1 MAEDRK
7 IQAAV
12 SLDTSDAE
20 RGFARVEQSA
30 RKMATSAAKAAAEA
44 GKAIDGIGDGANES
58 AQKFSRAEASIRR
71 EIEKSTLALKTLGM
85 TASKRIEASIDFR
98 GLDRA
103 KFEPYLAKLRE
114 VERAQDDVRQSM
126 ANMGDQSESTAMR
139 FAMLARTGVAAFLG
153 SQVVRGASN
162 AASALYEASA
172 AGERLRTTLDFATG
186 NSAREMSY
194 LIDLTSRYG
203 LKLNDTAK
211 AYASFAAAAR
221 GTAIEGQKTRDIF
234 ESISKA
240 ASVMGLTSEQTSGAL
255 LALQQMVSKGT
266 VQAEELRG
274 QLGER
279 LPGAFQV
286 AARAMGVTTQ
296 ELGKMLEQGQVTADD
311 FLPKFAAALN
321 EHIGDAAENAAHRL
335 DAATNK
341 VETAW
346 DRLKRNVGDAGTSEF
361 MRGQFLVL
369 EDALMGVSESMEAA
383 RARGAGFIGQMASGA
398 GAVLSFLNP
407 LNAFS
412 YSAQSVS
419 ERLKEAE
426 AELANLKE
434 RGADRTENIY
444 LKSAYARAYQLVEQ
458 LKEAKRL
465 LGDVGAG
472 GAGNGSVMSGDVA
485 LARAQ
490 RAQYERQLAA
500 RDALLKKY
508 ATPQEKLNEALESAK
523 KSLGDLYT
531 PEIERRITE
540 HFIKPTKSAQ
550 KATKNARDE
559 FAELMNRLSSKE
571 AGLSPSFS
579 KELETLYKGYQQGR
593 VGVDEYRTA
602 VEQLIQ
608 TQPFAIEAAREQAA
622 AEKEAQ
628 KAREQLVQA
637 QVRSAET
644 TEKQVQKLKDEE
656 EALIVSAN
664 MNISLA
670 QALEAVAIKRL
681 EEAKAKEVAKG
692 RDADQ
697 EVIAA
702 IEREIKARKELAELM
717 GKREQRENMKKAA
730 EEAAKAWE
738 KTADEISQ
746 GLTDALMRGFEGGK
760 SFGENFV
767 DSLKNMFK
775 TQLAKALQQSIAQ
788 ALGSAFSGQGFNF
801 GSLFGGGQG
810 GLNWGD
816 LAQKAYGYFGGGAST
831 ASIAATYGTTAGSQ
845 QTMMLAAQEA
855 GMAAGSSAAAS
866 WMSAAASYA
875 GWIGLAV
882 AVADN
887 LYSKGWNR
895 NALQGQ
901 GKTFMYDSN
910 LSPGMEKYNREL
922 FSKLGMSDKWAD
934 ILSGTVRMAATFGR
948 KLKEYGYAIDI
959 AAGDIGVSE
968 YAYYKGGLLRSN
980 KTVKSEADQRDAEE
994 LRRQVEAVRDSSAA
1008 MAKAMGYS
1016 DEAIES
1022 FTGNLRINFKGA
1034 ETAAEQSERYNEAL
1048 QDLNRQMINAATGAD
1063 FTKEQFADFM
1073 AGIQEDMAAVGIS
1086 AEGIADI
1093 LVQGMM
1099 GKLSQQEVGDALA
1112 DMLVGGIYESIA
1124 QNYAGAIAQAFTG
1137 QILAPIFTAIA
1148 AGVPLSQAI
1157 SQQAIANVVATAQQA
1172 AAALNAIF
1180 SSAEFRG
1187 AIAGIETAIRGVA
1200 GATGSIKIPKFGSV
1214 KSVATNAANQTAQ
1227 ERYNLETKLL
1237 QVLGKTDILRQR
1249 ELASLN
1255 AANRALQQ
1263 HIWAVEDAK
1272 DAVTAA
1278 MDALERAADAER
1290 ERLQKELDNAFEV
1303 EQALNDVFDVLR
1315 SNIKELRGEVA
1326 STAGMDAAAGRA
1338 LIQQAINGAK
1348 VDSDKLS
1355 DAIDA
1360 VRYSIEKGT
1369 YATRFEQDR
1378 AQLKLA
1384 AELGLLA
1391 DVTESELSAAERQV
1405 ALLED
1410 QLHGLDV
1417 QLDLA
1422 RQQVDALFGVDTSVK
1437 SVGEAVAD
1445 LATAM
1450 GGYTAAVAAASA
1462 VAVSTGA
1469 APSGSSSGG
1478 GGSSGGGS
1486 AKVWTVQGYL
1496 SKNPDISAYYNS
1508 AAGHAEAVAAGLN
1521 SLEAYATWHW
1531 NHYGKNENRKYAK
1544 GGYYPGGLALVG
1556 EKGPELIN
1564 FAQPGQVYTADQTR
1578 NILGGSNAE
1587 VVRLLREL
1595 IANSRAQSVAI
1606 AKPLVSMD
1614 KRFSR
1619 WDLDGIPHERS
1630 DA

>member
-30 RKMATSAAKAAAEA
+30 RKMATSAAKAAQEA

-139 FAMLARTGVAAFLG
+139 FAMLARTGIAAFLG

-296 ELGKMLEQGQVTADD
+296 ELGKMLERGEVVADD

-321 EHIGDAAENAAHRL
+321 QHIGDAAENAAHRL

-444 LKSAYARAYQLVEQ
+444 LKSAYARAYQLVEK

-465 LGDVGAG
+465 FGDVGAG
-472 GAGNGSVMSGDVA
+472 GSGNGSVMSGDVA

-500 RDALLKKY
+500 RDALLNKY

-559 FAELMNRLSSKE
+559 FAELMNRLSSKD

-656 EALIVSAN
+656 EALIVAAN
-664 MNISLA
+664 LNISLA

-730 EEAAKAWE
+730 EEAAKAWDN
-738 KTADEISQ
+738 TADAIEQ
-746 GLTDALMRGFEGGK
+746 TLTDALMRGFESGK
-760 SFGENFV
+760 GFGESLA
-767 DSLKNMFK
+767 DSIVNTFK
-775 TQLAKALQQSIAQ
+775 TYVAREIAKAISNAILSAIAGQ
-788 ALGSAFSGQGFNF
+788 NWTGLIGGVLGGNGGSGY
-801 GSLFGGGQG
+801 G
-810 GLNWGD
+810 GLLSGANNASS
-816 LAQKAYGYFGGGAST
+816 LTSAYNTFANG
-831 ASIAATYGTTAGSQ
+831 AGSNY
-845 QTMMLAAQEA
+845 
-855 GMAAGSSAAAS
+855 GAAAS
-866 WMSAAASYA
+866 WATGGMSTANLAGSIYANAATAGMSTGSIAASGA
-875 GWIGLAV
+875 GIDALLATNAAYGTAASAGAAGATSALAAIPVWGWV
-882 AVADN
+882 AIAAI
-887 LYSKGWNR
+887 
-895 NALQGQ
+895 ALWQP
-901 GKTFMYDSN
+901 
-910 LSPGMEKYNREL
+910 L
-922 FSKLGMSDKWAD
+922 
-934 ILSGTVRMAATFGR
+934 FGR
-948 KLKEYGYAIDI
+948 KLKEIGTQINFREGDISTNDYKFEKGGWFRSDKTTMLGDTTAANKQLVQQAENIQESAKGMARALGFGTDAIDSFS
-959 AAGDIGVSE
+959 GTVNVNM
-968 YAYYKGGLLRSN
+968 KG
-980 KTVKSEADQRDAEE
+980 VKSN
-994 LRRQVEAVRDSSAA
+994 
-1008 MAKAMGYS
+1008 
-1016 DEAIES
+1016 DEA
-1022 FTGNLRINFKGA
+1022 A
-1034 ETAAEQSERYNEAL
+1034 QRYNEAL
-1048 QDLNRQMINAATGAD
+1048 MDLQRQMVNAATGANMS
-1063 FTKEQFADFM
+1063 KEAFAEWINGINQSIAD
-1073 AGIQEDMAAVGIS
+1073 AGISTQ
-1086 AEGIADI
+1086 GIADI

-1099 GKLSQQEVGDALA
+1099 GRLSQQEVGDQLA
-1112 DMLVGGIYESIA
+1112 DMIVGGIYNSIA
-1124 QNYAGAIAQAFTG
+1124 QNYSGMIADAFMG
-1137 QILAPIFTAIA
+1137 QIITPIFTAVM
-1148 AGVPLSQAI
+1148 AGVPISQAV
-1157 SQQAIANVVATAQQA
+1157 SQQAIANVVATAQSA
-1172 AAALNAIF
+1172 AAAMNAIF

-1200 GATGSIKIPKFGSV
+1200 GATGSIKIPKFGSA
-1214 KSVATNAANQTAQ
+1214 KSVATSSANQTAQ

-1255 AANRALQQ
+1255 AANRALQL

-1272 DAVTAA
+1272 DAVAAA
-1278 MDALERAADAER
+1278 MDALERAAEAER
-1290 ERLQKELDNAFEV
+1290 KRLQEELDVAFEA
-1303 EQALNDVFDVLR
+1303 ERALNDVFKALR
-1315 SNIKELRGEVA
+1315 DNIKDLRGEVD
-1326 STAGMDAAAGRA
+1326 STASMDAAAARQ
-1338 LIQQAINGAK
+1338 LIQQAIGGA
-1348 VDSDKLS
+1348 DIELDTLQ
-1355 DAIDA
+1355 DAIDS
-1360 VRYSIEKGT
+1360 VRSYIERDVYG
-1369 YATRFEQDR
+1369 TRFERDR
-1378 AQLKLA
+1378 ERLKFA
-1384 AELGLLA
+1384 AELEKLSG
-1391 DVTESELSAAERQV
+1391 VTDGRLSAAEQQV
-1405 ALLED
+1405 ELLQEQMSALDE
-1410 QLHGLDV
+1410 QI
-1417 QLDLA
+1417 DLA
-1422 RQQVDALFGVDTSVK
+1422 QQQVNALFGIDDSVK
-1437 SVGEAVAD
+1437 SVGDAIQMLND
-1445 LATAM
+1445 AM
-1450 GGYTAAVAAASA
+1450 LGYTSA
-1462 VAVSTGA
+1462 VAEASKVQVSTGA
-1469 APSGSSSGG
+1469 APSGGSSGG
-1478 GGSSGGGS
+1478 GISSGGGS

-1496 SKNPDISAYYNS
+1496 SKNPDIAAYYNS

-1556 EKGPELIN
+1556 EEGPELIN
-1564 FAQPGQVYTADQTR
+1564 FRQPGQVYTAAQTESLLSG
-1578 NILGGSNAE
+1578 NGE
-1587 VVRLLREL
+1587 VAKLLRKL
-1595 IANSRAQSVAI
+1595 IDEQRSQAGAI
-1606 AKPLVSMD
+1606 AKNQVVLNRIV
-1614 KRFSR
+1614 SR
-1619 WDLDGIPHERS
+1619 WDRDGMPETREV
-1630 DA
+1630 AA